1 MKKYIN
7 NKNLK
12 KIQLVQ
18 KCIRAKVS
26 PHAKVSAIANLTPTL
41 YYMYIL
47 YFRFKKKK
55 IRS

>member
-12 KIQLVQ
+12 KFQLVQ

-47 YFRFKKKK
+47 YFRFKIIKK
-55 IRS
+55 